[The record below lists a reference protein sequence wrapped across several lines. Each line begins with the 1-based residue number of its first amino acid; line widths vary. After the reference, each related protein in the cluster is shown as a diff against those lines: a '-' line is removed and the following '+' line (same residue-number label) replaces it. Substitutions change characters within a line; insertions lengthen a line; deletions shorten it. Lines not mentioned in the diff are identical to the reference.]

1 MYDEESAR
9 RRMQELIETL
19 NYHTKLYDE
28 GKPVI
33 SDTEWDSMYFELQE
47 LEMLFNIHLPNSPT
61 SNVIFEVK
69 NELKK
74 VHHNH
79 DMLSLGKTKDMAEVY
94 DFLGSKDFITML
106 KMDGL
111 TCSLCYKDGVLV
123 SAETRGDGY
132 IGEDVLHNVLTIDNV
147 PKRINYKDELI
158 IDGEIICTYQD
169 FEKFKD
175 EYQNPRNFAAGS
187 IRLLDSK
194 ECAKRKLTFVAW
206 DVIKGFDNLKYL
218 NQKFQ
223 EIGKL
228 NFTVVPWLMGDDFD
242 AKEFLV
248 NEAKKLGYPI
258 DGLVFKFDDIAYG
271 ESLGQT
277 EHHKRNAIAF
287 KFEDEVYE
295 TRLQTIEWT
304 IGRTGVLTPVA
315 IFNPVEIDFTIVERA
330 SLHNVSVLRD
340 TLGDCAYRG
349 EPLKVYKANQIIPQI
364 YPVEEEYRHDYG
376 YIVSHGG
383 VSANDNP
390 EFCPYCGHEI
400 DYITSPD
407 GIIIAKCSND
417 NCIGK
422 KVYKFDHFC
431 GKKGL
436 DIKHISENIIEDFI
450 DEGYLNTL
458 GDVFTLKDHRKEL
471 INMEGYGAKSI
482 DRILTMIDEAKN
494 TTLDKFISALGID
507 LIGSSVS
514 KDLCKIFKTYDDFKS
529 ACVNGYKFE
538 ELENF
543 GEAKANSL
551 RNYNFDEADGIYK
564 YLNVSNP
571 LFKTNEEK
579 PLDGVTVVITGSLG
593 IFKNRD
599 KMKEMIE
606 KYGGKVAGSVSKNT
620 TVLVNNDINSTTG
633 KNKRA
638 KELNIPIMSEP
649 DFIKQY
655 LEDYLEI

>member
-28 GKPVI
+28 GKPII

-79 DMLSLGKTKDMAEVY
+79 DMLSLGKTKDMAEVH

-330 SLHNVSVLRD
+330 SLHNVSVLHEI
-340 TLGDCAYRG
+340 LGEHPWVGQKIKISKR
-349 EPLKVYKANQIIPQI
+349 NMIIPQI
-364 YPVEEEYRHDYG
+364 EWAEKEG
-376 YIVSHGG
+376 
-383 VSANDNP
+383 DN
-390 EFCPYCGHEI
+390 
-400 DYITSPD
+400 
-407 GIIIAKCSND
+407 
-417 NCIGK
+417 
-422 KVYKFDHFC
+422 
-431 GKKGL
+431 
-436 DIKHISENIIEDFI
+436 
-450 DEGYLNTL
+450 
-458 GDVFTLKDHRKEL
+458 L
-471 INMEGYGAKSI
+471 I
-482 DRILTMIDEAKN
+482 
-494 TTLDKFISALGID
+494 
-507 LIGSSVS
+507 
-514 KDLCKIFKTYDDFKS
+514 
-529 ACVNGYKFE
+529 
-538 ELENF
+538 
-543 GEAKANSL
+543 
-551 RNYNFDEADGIYK
+551 
-564 YLNVSNP
+564 
-571 LFKTNEEK
+571 
-579 PLDGVTVVITGSLG
+579 
-593 IFKNRD
+593 
-599 KMKEMIE
+599 
-606 KYGGKVAGSVSKNT
+606 
-620 TVLVNNDINSTTG
+620 
-633 KNKRA
+633 
-638 KELNIPIMSEP
+638 
-649 DFIKQY
+649 
-655 LEDYLEI
+655 